1 MRFDSHEG
9 EEHTSRHS
17 RQGYD
22 HLCNLEPFRSTR
34 PRCSNQALAFF
45 ILWKVPM

>member
-22 HLCNLEPFRSTR
+22 HLCNHFDPRG

-45 ILWKVPM
+45 ILWKVVPC